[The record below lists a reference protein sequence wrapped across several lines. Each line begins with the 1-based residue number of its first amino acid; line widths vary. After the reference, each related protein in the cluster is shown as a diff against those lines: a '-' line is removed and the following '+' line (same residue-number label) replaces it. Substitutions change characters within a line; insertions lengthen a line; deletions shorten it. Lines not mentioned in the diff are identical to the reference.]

1 MESITNVL
9 YMGLITS
16 GILLMGAIG
25 LFVLKKV
32 FFGEKIGKSPSK
44 FTKQYEKDNDVK
56 LITIVNNKKKKS
68 YVSNLFDADDS
79 EGMISMKTA
88 NRLIHDLRNIP
99 EDKEIHIIIHTLG
112 GDLSAAEIICRLISK
127 RKGKVTAI
135 VPNYAYSAGTLISLS
150 CDEILTSTTSV
161 FGPVDPQLIFPASSI
176 IEAVK
181 QSGQFAIEHLFAIE
195 SEKAVEDVKALLKD
209 VVKFKQPKNT
219 ESETEKDKEDEQ
231 LDRDILVDKLIIDLV
246 DGKLLHGHPIFSDR
260 LANYQINVVNE
271 NKKMTKLCDDLN
283 LV

>member
-1 MESITNVL
+1 MELITNVL
-9 YMGLITS
+9 YVSLLAAGT
-16 GILLMGAIG
+16 LLMGAAG
-25 LFVLKKV
+25 LFVLKKT
-32 FFGEKIGKSPSK
+32 FFGEKSGHGSDK

-88 NRLIHDLRNIP
+88 NRLIHDLRTIP
-99 EDKEIHIIIHTLG
+99 DDKEIHIIIHTLG

-127 RKGKVTAI
+127 RSGKVTAI
-135 VPNYAYSAGTLISLS
+135 IPNYAYSAGTLISLS

-176 IEAVK
+176 IEAVTK
-181 QSGQFAIEHLFAIE
+181 SGQFAIESLFSIE
-195 SEKAVEDVKALLKD
+195 SEKAVADVKALLKD
-209 VVKFKQPKNT
+209 VVKFKQSEN
-219 ESETEKDKEDEQ
+219 ESEEQ
-231 LDRDILVDKLIIDLV
+231 IDRDELVDKLILDLV

-260 LANYQINVVNE
+260 LASYKINVVDQNE
-271 NKKMTKLCDDLN
+271 KMTKLCDDLR

>member
-1 MESITNVL
+1 MELIMNVVYVVFVVSI
-9 YMGLITS
+9 S
-16 GILLMGAIG
+16 LLAGAAG
-25 LFVLKKV
+25 LFILKKV
-32 FFGEKIGKSPSK
+32 FFDEKSGKSSST

-176 IEAVK
+176 IEAVTK
-181 QSGQFAIEHLFAIE
+181 SGQFAIESLFSIE
-195 SEKAVEDVKALLKD
+195 SEKAVADVKA
-209 VVKFKQPKNT
+209 
-219 ESETEKDKEDEQ
+219 
-231 LDRDILVDKLIIDLV
+231 
-246 DGKLLHGHPIFSDR
+246 
-260 LANYQINVVNE
+260 Y
-271 NKKMTKLCDDLN
+271 
-283 LV
+283 